1 MGCHPPGSQ
10 GSEIPGN
17 VGSKEYLP
25 LEGKGEAVCGL
36 CLPCTNGGGPV
47 PLFWVWPSLP
57 AGCHPVATVS
67 LPSGQGFPG
76 TPAAGAPHV
85 CIGRTSLGQDR
96 STGSDAP
103 AQAYLLTG
111 GFRAP

>member
-47 PLFWVWPSLP
+47 PLFWVWPTLP
-57 AGCHPVATVS
+57 AGCHPVATGLSTLWPRVPWD
-67 LPSGQGFPG
+67 PSSRS
-76 TPAAGAPHV
+76 TPCLHW
-85 CIGRTSLGQDR
+85 RTNLGQER
-96 STGSDAP
+96 STGRGAP

-111 GFRAP
+111 GLRAP